1 MFGMSHE
8 SYLLLDAVVTI
19 IGLIVLITKFKV
31 HPFIA
36 LIIAAGFLGLT
47 SGMPVDKIIKAFQD
61 GFGGVLGFVG
71 IILALGTML
80 GKMMAESGGADQI
93 AQTLIRAFGKEKV
106 QWAMMFAAFLVGIPL
121 FFEIGFVLLIP
132 LVFIVARRTGVSLI
146 KIGIPLLAGLS
157 AVHGLVPPHPGPLL
171 AIGVFGA
178 DIGKTILY
186 GLIVALPTAIIAGPI
201 FGTFIAKYIPGNPSQ
216 ELVDQLAREPESKDL
231 PSFSITLITVLLPVF
246 LMLLKTFAD
255 VALPD
260 GHAIRNWMDMIGHPI
275 TALLLALL
283 LSLYT
288 FGRRQGDVGEGFQ
301 QHQEHRQQHG
311 DQGDAEAR
319 QVLVFRLAGQLVHQ
333 FLGRVA
339 RDVLG
344 DERTENRAG
353 ESEHK
358 NLPSFSITLIT
369 VLLPVFLML
378 LKTFAD
384 IGLPDG
390 HIVRNW
396 MHIIG
401 HPISALLLALL
412 LSLYTF
418 GHRQGIH
425 SKQIL
430 KLLDASLAPTA
441 AIILIIGAGG
451 GFKQM
456 LVTSGVGDVI
466 GHMAVNAQINPI
478 LLAWLVA
485 AVIRVATGSAPWP

>member
-19 IGLIVLITKFKV
+19 IGLIVLITRFKV

-186 GLIVALPTAIIAGPI
+186 GLIVALPTAINLLFSGDCAVHQSSELTGAEAASLSARLQVEIECAYADI
-201 FGTFIAKYIPGNPSQ
+201 MDYATQIRQLIDHSQ
-216 ELVDQLAREPESKDL
+216 LDRALLTTVRLQLAQLRL
-231 PSFSITLITVLLPVF
+231 VHGAAVNR
-246 LMLLKTFAD
+246 
-255 VALPD
+255 VYR
-260 GHAIRNWMDMIGHPI
+260 H
-275 TALLLALL
+275 LLAFANPAERAELDALRMSRQRLL
-283 LSLYT
+283 
-288 FGRRQGDVGEGFQ
+288 
-301 QHQEHRQQHG
+301 QEAAAH
-311 DQGDAEAR
+311 
-319 QVLVFRLAGQLVHQ
+319 AGQWSLEA
-333 FLGRVA
+333 VA
-339 RDVLG
+339 
-344 DERTENRAG
+344 
-353 ESEHK
+353 S
-358 NLPSFSITLIT
+358 
-369 VLLPVFLML
+369 
-378 LKTFAD
+378 
-384 IGLPDG
+384 
-390 HIVRNW
+390 NW
-396 MHIIG
+396 
-401 HPISALLLALL
+401 
-412 LSLYTF
+412 Y
-418 GHRQGIH
+418 RYR
-425 SKQIL
+425 
-430 KLLDASLAPTA
+430 LDTR
-441 AIILIIGAGG
+441 
-451 GFKQM
+451 
-456 LVTSGVGDVI
+456 
-466 GHMAVNAQINPI
+466 
-478 LLAWLVA
+478 
-485 AVIRVATGSAPWP
+485 AVIRRFVDLMIVERRTLDQMLARTASRC

>member
-1 MFGMSHE
+1 MSHDA
-8 SYLLLDAVVTI
+8 YLLLDAVVTV
-19 IGLIVLITKFKV
+19 IGLIILITKFKI
-31 HPFIA
+31 HPFIS
-36 LIIAAGFLGLT
+36 LTIAAAFLGLT
-47 SGMPVDKIIKAFQD
+47 SGMPIGTIIKAFQD

-93 AQTLIRAFGKEKV
+93 AQTLIRAFGKDKV

-132 LVFIVARRTGVSLI
+132 LVFIVARRTGVSII

-201 FGTFIAKYIPGNPSQ
+201 FGTFIAKHIPGTPNQ
-216 ELVDQLAREPESKDL
+216 ELVDQLARESDDSTKL

-260 GHAIRNWMDMIGHPI
+260 GHFFRTWMDM
-275 TALLLALL
+275 
-283 LSLYT
+283 
-288 FGRRQGDVGEGFQ
+288 
-301 QHQEHRQQHG
+301 
-311 DQGDAEAR
+311 
-319 QVLVFRLAGQLVHQ
+319 
-333 FLGRVA
+333 
-339 RDVLG
+339 
-344 DERTENRAG
+344 
-353 ESEHK
+353 
-358 NLPSFSITLIT
+358 
-369 VLLPVFLML
+369 
-378 LKTFAD
+378 
-384 IGLPDG
+384 
-390 HIVRNW
+390 
-396 MHIIG
+396 IG

-418 GHRQGIH
+418 GHKQGIG
-425 SKQIL
+425 SQQML
-430 KLLDASLAPTA
+430 KWLDASLAPTA

-466 GHMAVNAQINPI
+466 GHMAVSAQISPI

-485 AVIRVATGSAPWP
+485 AVIRIATGSATVATITGAGIVVPVVGMIPGVNRELLVLATGAGSLILSHVNDAGFWLVKQYFNMTVAETFKTWTAMETILSVVGLGFILLLSLFV

>member
-8 SYLLLDAVVTI
+8 TFLLLDAVVTV
-19 IGLIVLITKFKV
+19 IGLIILITKFKI
-31 HPFIA
+31 HPFIS
-36 LIIAAGFLGLT
+36 LTIAAAFLGLT
-47 SGMPVDKIIKAFQD
+47 SGMPIGTIIKAFQD

-93 AQTLIRAFGKEKV
+93 AQTLIRAFGKDKV

-132 LVFIVARRTGVSLI
+132 LVFIVARRTGVSII

-201 FGTFIAKYIPGNPSQ
+201 FGTFIAKHIPGHPNQ
-216 ELVDQLAREPESKDL
+216 ELVDQLARENDDSTTL

-260 GHAIRNWMDMIGHPI
+260 GHFFRTWMDM
-275 TALLLALL
+275 
-283 LSLYT
+283 
-288 FGRRQGDVGEGFQ
+288 
-301 QHQEHRQQHG
+301 
-311 DQGDAEAR
+311 
-319 QVLVFRLAGQLVHQ
+319 
-333 FLGRVA
+333 
-339 RDVLG
+339 
-344 DERTENRAG
+344 
-353 ESEHK
+353 
-358 NLPSFSITLIT
+358 
-369 VLLPVFLML
+369 
-378 LKTFAD
+378 
-384 IGLPDG
+384 
-390 HIVRNW
+390 
-396 MHIIG
+396 IG

-418 GHRQGIH
+418 GHKQGIG
-425 SKQIL
+425 SQQML
-430 KLLDASLAPTA
+430 KWLDASLAPTA

-466 GHMAVNAQINPI
+466 GHMAVSAQISPI

-485 AVIRVATGSAPWP
+485 AVIRIATGSATVATITGAGIVVPVVGMIPGVNRELLVLATGAGSLILSHVNDAGFWLVKQYFNMTVAETFKTWTAMETILSVVGLGFILLLSLFV

>member
-1 MFGMSHE
+1 MFGMSHDA
-8 SYLLLDAVVTI
+8 YLLLDAVVTV
-19 IGLIVLITKFKV
+19 IGLIILITKFKI
-31 HPFIA
+31 HPFIS
-36 LIIAAGFLGLT
+36 LTIAAAFLGLT
-47 SGMPVDKIIKAFQD
+47 SGMPIGTIIKAFQD

-93 AQTLIRAFGKEKV
+93 AQTLIRAFGKDKV

-132 LVFIVARRTGVSLI
+132 LVFIVARRTGVSII

-201 FGTFIAKYIPGNPSQ
+201 FGTFIAKHIPGHPNQ
-216 ELVDQLAREPESKDL
+216 ELVDQLARENDDSTTL

-260 GHAIRNWMDMIGHPI
+260 GHFFRTWMDM
-275 TALLLALL
+275 
-283 LSLYT
+283 
-288 FGRRQGDVGEGFQ
+288 
-301 QHQEHRQQHG
+301 
-311 DQGDAEAR
+311 
-319 QVLVFRLAGQLVHQ
+319 
-333 FLGRVA
+333 
-339 RDVLG
+339 
-344 DERTENRAG
+344 
-353 ESEHK
+353 
-358 NLPSFSITLIT
+358 
-369 VLLPVFLML
+369 
-378 LKTFAD
+378 
-384 IGLPDG
+384 
-390 HIVRNW
+390 
-396 MHIIG
+396 IG

-418 GHRQGIH
+418 GHKQGIG
-425 SKQIL
+425 SQQML
-430 KLLDASLAPTA
+430 KWLDASLAPTA

-466 GHMAVNAQINPI
+466 GHMAVSAQISPI

-485 AVIRVATGSAPWP
+485 AVIRVATGSATVATITGAGIVVPVVGMIPGVNRELLVLATGAGSLILSHVNDAGFWLVKQYFNMTVAETFKTWTAMETILSIVALGFILLLSLFV

>member
-1 MFGMSHE
+1 MFGMSHDTF
-8 SYLLLDAVVTI
+8 LLLDAVVTV
-19 IGLIVLITKFKV
+19 IGLIVLITKFKI
-31 HPFIA
+31 HPFIS
-36 LIIAAGFLGLT
+36 LTIAAAFLGLT
-47 SGMPVDKIIKAFQD
+47 SGMPIGTIIKAFQD

-93 AQTLIRAFGKEKV
+93 AQTLIRAFGKDKV

-132 LVFIVARRTGVSLI
+132 LVFIVARRTGVSII

-201 FGTFIAKYIPGNPSQ
+201 FGTFIAKHIPGHPNQ
-216 ELVDQLAREPESKDL
+216 ELVDQLARESDDSTKL

-260 GHAIRNWMDMIGHPI
+260 GHFFRTWMDM
-275 TALLLALL
+275 
-283 LSLYT
+283 
-288 FGRRQGDVGEGFQ
+288 
-301 QHQEHRQQHG
+301 
-311 DQGDAEAR
+311 
-319 QVLVFRLAGQLVHQ
+319 
-333 FLGRVA
+333 
-339 RDVLG
+339 
-344 DERTENRAG
+344 
-353 ESEHK
+353 
-358 NLPSFSITLIT
+358 
-369 VLLPVFLML
+369 
-378 LKTFAD
+378 
-384 IGLPDG
+384 
-390 HIVRNW
+390 
-396 MHIIG
+396 IG

-418 GHRQGIH
+418 GHKQGIG
-425 SKQIL
+425 SQQML
-430 KLLDASLAPTA
+430 KWLDASLAPTA

-466 GHMAVNAQINPI
+466 GHMAVSAQISPI

-485 AVIRVATGSAPWP
+485 AVIRIATGSATVATITGAGIVVPVVGMIPGVNRELLVLATGAGSLILSHVNDAGFWLVKQYFNMTVAETFKTWTAMETILSVVGLGFILLLSLFV

>member
-1 MFGMSHE
+1 MFGLSHDT
-8 SYLLLDAVVTI
+8 YLLLDAVVTI
-19 IGLIVLITKFKV
+19 IGLIVLITRFKV

-80 GKMMAESGGADQI
+80 GKMMADSGGADQI
-93 AQTLIRAFGKEKV
+93 AQTLVRAFGKEKV

-186 GLIVALPTAIIAGPI
+186 GLIVALPTAIIAGPLY
-201 FGTFIAKYIPGNPSQ
+201 GSFIAKYIPGNPSQ
-216 ELVDQLAREPESKDL
+216 ELVDQLASEQPESKTL

-260 GHAIRNWMDMIGHPI
+260 GHVIRNWMDMIGHPI

-288 FGRRQGDVGEGFQ
+288 FG
-301 QHQEHRQQHG
+301 
-311 DQGDAEAR
+311 
-319 QVLVFRLAGQLVHQ
+319 
-333 FLGRVA
+333 
-339 RDVLG
+339 
-344 DERTENRAG
+344 
-353 ESEHK
+353 
-358 NLPSFSITLIT
+358 
-369 VLLPVFLML
+369 
-378 LKTFAD
+378 
-384 IGLPDG
+384 
-390 HIVRNW
+390 
-396 MHIIG
+396 
-401 HPISALLLALL
+401 
-412 LSLYTF
+412 
-418 GHRQGIH
+418 HRQGIG

-466 GHMAVNAQINPI
+466 GQMAVTAQINPI

-485 AVIRVATGSAPWP
+485 AVIRVATGSATVATITGAGIVVPVVGMIPGVNRELLVLATGAGSLVLSHVNDAGFWLVKQYFNMTVAETFKTWTAMETILSVVALGFIMLLSLVV

>member
-8 SYLLLDAVVTI
+8 TFLLLDAVVTV
-19 IGLIVLITKFKV
+19 IGLIVLITKFKF

-36 LIIAAGFLGLT
+36 LIIAAAFLGLT
-47 SGMPVDKIIKAFQD
+47 SGMPFGTIIKAFQD

-93 AQTLIRAFGKEKV
+93 AQTLIRAFGKDKV

-132 LVFIVARRTGVSLI
+132 LVFIVARRTGVSII

-201 FGTFIAKYIPGNPSQ
+201 YGTFIAKYIPGHPNQ
-216 ELVDQLAREPESKDL
+216 ELVDQLARDDESADL
-231 PSFSITLITVLLPVF
+231 PSFAITLITVLSPVF

-255 VALPD
+255 VALPE
-260 GHAIRNWMDMIGHPI
+260 GNFFRTFMD
-275 TALLLALL
+275 L
-283 LSLYT
+283 
-288 FGRRQGDVGEGFQ
+288 
-301 QHQEHRQQHG
+301 
-311 DQGDAEAR
+311 
-319 QVLVFRLAGQLVHQ
+319 
-333 FLGRVA
+333 
-339 RDVLG
+339 
-344 DERTENRAG
+344 
-353 ESEHK
+353 
-358 NLPSFSITLIT
+358 
-369 VLLPVFLML
+369 
-378 LKTFAD
+378 
-384 IGLPDG
+384 
-390 HIVRNW
+390 
-396 MHIIG
+396 IG

-418 GHRQGIH
+418 GYKQGIG
-425 SKQIL
+425 SNQML
-430 KLLDASLAPTA
+430 KWLDASLAPTA

-456 LVTSGVGDVI
+456 LVTSGVGNVI
-466 GHMAVNAQINPI
+466 GSMAVEAQISPI

-485 AVIRVATGSAPWP
+485 AVIRIATGSATVATITGAGIVVPVVGMIPGVNRELLVLATGAGSLILSHVNDAGFWLVKQYFNMTVAETFKTWTAMETILSIVALGFILLLSMFV